1 MSINYVPSRLEAVE
15 VFRENELAELHLCA
29 QRNPLSLLLRN
40 PRWKEESAIDFAY
53 TSAQI
58 EGNTYSRAETITL
71 LKMGRTAGGKSFLEA
86 QMIVN
91 LRDAYA
97 MILADAHEI
106 VAAGVGG
113 LRKVHATL
121 MRGIL
126 PEDQLGATRRTTRVR
141 ISGSEYVPPDGVSYL
156 EKQAGAIFTALG
168 RASDPFDASVYAACN
183 LSYLQLF
190 EDGNKRSS
198 RVFQNAILIAADLPP
213 IQFPLSMIEAYIDA
227 QLVYYESG
235 DYLMHRGFVLEAYR
249 GAYPT
254 GTLEE
259 TLKGARVDS
268 PASPGSQPPPV
279 ADDGTAPKP

>member
-29 QRNPLSLLLRN
+29 QRNPLSMLLSN

-71 LKMGRTAGGKSFLEA
+71 LKMGRTAGGKSFQEA

-97 MILADAHEI
+97 MILANAHEI
-106 VAAGVGG
+106 VDAGLDG
-113 LRKVHATL
+113 LRRVHATL

-126 PEDQLGATRRTTRVR
+126 PDDQLGATRSTTRVR
-141 ISGSEYVPPDGVSYL
+141 ISGSEYVPPDGVRYL
-156 EKQAGAIFTALG
+156 EKQAGVLFTALG
-168 RASDPFDASVYAACN
+168 RAGDPFDASVYAACN

-198 RVFQNAILIAADLPP
+198 RVFQNAILIASGLPP
-213 IQFPLSMIEAYIDA
+213 IQFPISMIEAYIDA
-227 QLVYYESG
+227 QLTYYESG

-249 GAYPT
+249 DAYPSS
-254 GTLEE
+254 TLEE
-259 TLKGARVDS
+259 TLKAARADS
-268 PASPGSQPPPV
+268 AASIESQFPSG
-279 ADDGTAPKP
+279 DSTAPKP